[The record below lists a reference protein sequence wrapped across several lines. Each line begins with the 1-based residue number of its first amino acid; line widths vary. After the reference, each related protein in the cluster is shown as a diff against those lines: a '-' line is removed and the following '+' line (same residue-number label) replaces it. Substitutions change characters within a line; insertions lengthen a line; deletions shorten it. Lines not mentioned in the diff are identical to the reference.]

1 MKDHFTIF
9 WRSILAGICIG
20 LGGAIFLKLGGVIG
34 ACMFAFG
41 LLTVVHFKL
50 PLYTGT
56 AGFIE
61 LNKFSE
67 YMIMLYILFG
77 NIFGCILLSY
87 MNINGIDGTEV
98 IQSRL
103 DAGYLQ
109 SFLNAIGCG
118 LIMTLIVQA
127 ARDYK
132 TEIRDE
138 WGNILTK
145 GRDKNLLLILFGIPL
160 FILLG
165 FYHSIAD
172 AFYMMVTPEKLR
184 NEYFLTYWII
194 VAGNF
199 VGCNIPRF
207 FKYKLD

>member
-1 MKDHFTIF
+1 MKDSFNIF
-9 WRSILAGICIG
+9 IRSILAGICIG
-20 LGGAIFLKLGGVIG
+20 LGGAIFIKLGGVIG

-61 LNKFSE
+61 LNKLEE
-67 YMIMLYILFG
+67 YKKMFIILFG
-77 NIFGCILLSY
+77 NILGCILLSY
-87 MNINGIDGTEV
+87 MNIKGIDGSSI

-118 LIMTLIVQA
+118 LIMTLIVQ
-127 ARDYK
+127 
-132 TEIRDE
+132 
-138 WGNILTK
+138 G

-172 AFYMMVTPEKLR
+172 AYYMMVTPEILR
-184 NEYFLTYWII
+184 NDYLLTYLII

-199 VGCNIPRF
+199 VGCNVPRLL
-207 FKYKLD
+207 KYENT

>member
-1 MKDHFTIF
+1 MNNFDIF
-9 WRSILAGICIG
+9 IRSILAGICIG
-20 LGGAIFLKLGGVIG
+20 LGGAIFIKLGGVIG

-61 LNKFSE
+61 LNKFKE
-67 YMIMLYILFG
+67 YEKMVIILFG
-77 NIFGCILLSY
+77 NILGCILLSY
-87 MNINGIDGTEV
+87 MNIKGIDGSDI

-103 DAGYLQ
+103 DTSYLQ
-109 SFLNAIGCG
+109 CLLNAIGCG
-118 LIMTLIVQA
+118 LIMTLIVQ
-127 ARDYK
+127 
-132 TEIRDE
+132 
-138 WGNILTK
+138 G

-172 AFYMMVTPEKLR
+172 AFYMMVTPEELR
-184 NEYFLTYWII
+184 NIFFGRYWTI
-194 VAGNF
+194 VLGNF
-199 VGCNIPRF
+199 IGCNIPRF
-207 FKYKLD
+207 LKYKEV

>member
-1 MKDHFTIF
+1 MKDSFNIF
-9 WRSILAGICIG
+9 IRSILAGICIA
-20 LGGAIFLKLGGVIG
+20 LGGAIFVKLGGVIG
-34 ACMFAFG
+34 AVMFAFG
-41 LLTVVHFKL
+41 LLSVVHFKL

-61 LNKFSE
+61 LNKLEE
-67 YMIMLYILFG
+67 YKKMFIILFG
-77 NIFGCILLSY
+77 NILGCILLSIIVY
-87 MNINGIDGTEV
+87 NSYNINSLDATSI

-118 LIMTLIVQA
+118 LIMTLIVQ
-127 ARDYK
+127 
-132 TEIRDE
+132 
-138 WGNILTK
+138 G

-172 AFYMMVTPEKLR
+172 AFYMMCVEEQLR
-184 NEYFLTYWII
+184 NNYLLTYWII

-199 VGCNIPRF
+199 VGCNVPRILN
-207 FKYKLD
+207 YKN

>member
-1 MKDHFTIF
+1 MKDRFTIF

-20 LGGAIFLKLGGVIG
+20 LGGAIFLKLGGIVG

-67 YMIMLYILFG
+67 YEKMLYILFG
-77 NIFGCILLSY
+77 NILGCILLSY
-87 MNINGIDGTEV
+87 MNIKGIDGSQV

-118 LIMTLIVQA
+118 LIMTLIVQ
-127 ARDYK
+127 
-132 TEIRDE
+132 
-138 WGNILTK
+138 G

-172 AFYMMVTPEKLR
+172 AFYMMVTPMNLR

-207 FKYKLD
+207 FKYTEI

>member
-1 MKDHFTIF
+1 MKENFFNIF
-9 WRSILAGICIG
+9 IRSILAGICIG
-20 LGGAIFLKLGGVIG
+20 LGGAIFIKLGGVIG

-61 LNKFSE
+61 FNKASE
-67 YMIMLYILFG
+67 YEKMLLILFG
-77 NIFGCILLSY
+77 NILGCILLSY
-87 MNINGIDGTEV
+87 LNIKGVDGSSI
-98 IQSRL
+98 IQSRI

-118 LIMTLIVQA
+118 LIMTLIVQ
-127 ARDYK
+127 
-132 TEIRDE
+132 
-138 WGNILTK
+138 G
-145 GRDKNLLLILFGIPL
+145 GRDKNWLLILLGIPV

-172 AFYMMVTPEKLR
+172 AFYMMVTPESLR
-184 NEYFLTYWII
+184 NNYFLTYWII
-194 VAGNF
+194 VGGNF
-199 VGCNIPRF
+199 VGCNIPRILL
-207 FKYKLD
+207 YKKI

>member
-1 MKDHFTIF
+1 MDKFTIF

-50 PLYTGT
+50 SLYTGT

-67 YMIMLYILFG
+67 YITMIYILFG
-77 NIFGCILLSY
+77 NILGCILLSY
-87 MNINGIDGTEV
+87 MNIKGIDGSQV

-118 LIMTLIVQA
+118 LIMTLIVQ
-127 ARDYK
+127 
-132 TEIRDE
+132 
-138 WGNILTK
+138 G
-145 GRDKNLLLILFGIPL
+145 GRDGNWLLILFGIPL

-172 AFYMMVTPEKLR
+172 AFYMMVTPESLR
-184 NEYFLTYWII
+184 NKYFLTYWII

>member
-1 MKDHFTIF
+1 MFMNNFDTFI
-9 WRSILAGICIG
+9 RSILAGICIG
-20 LGGAIFLKLGGVIG
+20 LGGAIFIKLGGVIG

-61 LNKFSE
+61 LNKASE
-67 YMIMLYILFG
+67 YYKMIIILFG
-77 NIFGCILLSY
+77 NILGCILLSY
-87 MNINGIDGTEV
+87 MNIKGIDGSNI

-103 DAGYLQ
+103 DTSYLQ
-109 SFLNAIGCG
+109 CLLNAIGCG
-118 LIMTLIVQA
+118 LIMTLIVQ
-127 ARDYK
+127 
-132 TEIRDE
+132 
-138 WGNILTK
+138 G

-172 AFYMMVTPEKLR
+172 AFYMMVTPEELR
-184 NEYFLTYWII
+184 NIFFGRYWTI
-194 VAGNF
+194 VLGNF
-199 VGCNIPRF
+199 IGCNIPRF
-207 FKYKLD
+207 LKYKEV